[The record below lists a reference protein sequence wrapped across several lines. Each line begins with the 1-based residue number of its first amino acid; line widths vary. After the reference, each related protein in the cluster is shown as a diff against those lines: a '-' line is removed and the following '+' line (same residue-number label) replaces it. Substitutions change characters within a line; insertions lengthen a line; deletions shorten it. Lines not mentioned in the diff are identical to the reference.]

1 MAMTA
6 KSMAQKIRARQTSL
20 PSVQTTDESTAKAFA
35 AKSLEAMCQGIIDE
49 ITANAVVT
57 TTSGAPNGEHTGQI
71 Q

>member
-6 KSMAQKIRARQTSL
+6 KSMAKKIRAKQASL
-20 PSVQTTDESTAKAFA
+20 PSVQTTDEATAKAFA
-35 AKSLEAMCQGIIDE
+35 EKNLEAMCQGIIDE